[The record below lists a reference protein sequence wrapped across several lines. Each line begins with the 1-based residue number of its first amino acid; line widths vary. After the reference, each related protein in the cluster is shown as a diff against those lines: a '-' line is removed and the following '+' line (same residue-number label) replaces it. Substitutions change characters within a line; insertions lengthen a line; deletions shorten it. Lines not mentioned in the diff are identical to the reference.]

1 MNAVAF
7 HAVNLALHLGA
18 VALVFVL
25 INRALRLSG
34 ADDSRANLV
43 AALTTLLWSLH
54 PALTDTVS
62 YVSGRSLG
70 WSGLLVLAA
79 VLAGTGDRHRP
90 VLAFACAALAPL
102 TRETALVA
110 PVLLL
115 AFQITVGH
123 MMPQPV
129 RRSAPVWIGA
139 LIAAAI
145 LAAMPSHRD
154 LVGFSLD
161 QRGPLDALPEILRL
175 WVMPWDISILPTQT
189 VTHGWTDPPTLIRSA
204 GLALATG
211 IAIALRHKAPV
222 VAFAVLWTL
231 LALLPT
237 NSVIWRVDP
246 VAVRPLYLAGIG
258 VLLLAASGLARLP
271 FGRWPG
277 LALAVGLATM
287 SWERATLYQDAV
299 ALFADAAAKAPSEA
313 RAHLMYGLIM
323 ANAGRGEEARAALQ
337 KALELDPFQTEAENA
352 LRLLDLGAP
361 IYTPPP

>member
-79 VLAGTGDRHRP
+79 VLAATGDRHRP

-115 AFQITVGH
+115 VFQITVGH

-161 QRGPLDALPEILRL
+161 
-175 WVMPWDISILPTQT
+175 
-189 VTHGWTDPPTLIRSA
+189 
-204 GLALATG
+204 
-211 IAIALRHKAPV
+211 
-222 VAFAVLWTL
+222 
-231 LALLPT
+231 
-237 NSVIWRVDP
+237 
-246 VAVRPLYLAGIG
+246 RPA
-258 VLLLAASGLARLP
+258 
-271 FGRWPG
+271 
-277 LALAVGLATM
+277 
-287 SWERATLYQDAV
+287 
-299 ALFADAAAKAPSEA
+299 
-313 RAHLMYGLIM
+313 
-323 ANAGRGEEARAALQ
+323 
-337 KALELDPFQTEAENA
+337 
-352 LRLLDLGAP
+352 
-361 IYTPPP
+361 